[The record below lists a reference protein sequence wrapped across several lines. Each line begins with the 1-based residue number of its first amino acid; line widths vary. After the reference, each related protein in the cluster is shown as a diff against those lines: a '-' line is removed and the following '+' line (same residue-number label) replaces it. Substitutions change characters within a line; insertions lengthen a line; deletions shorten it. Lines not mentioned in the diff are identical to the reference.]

1 MRSSAMAFTA
11 CATAPDALYEALRD
25 GEIDSAGLDV
35 TEPEPLP
42 ADHRLLT
49 LDNCLVVPHIASAS
63 YETRAAMS
71 QLAAENIVAVLGG
84 KKPGE
89 LADSELNTVVY
100 PAPRRD

>member
-1 MRSSAMAFTA
+1 M
-11 CATAPDALYEALRD
+11 
-25 GEIDSAGLDV
+25 

-63 YETRAAMS
+63 YEARAAMS

-84 KKPGE
+84 KKPATPVNPE
-89 LADSELNTVVY
+89 VVE
-100 PAPRRD
+100 AQGLR